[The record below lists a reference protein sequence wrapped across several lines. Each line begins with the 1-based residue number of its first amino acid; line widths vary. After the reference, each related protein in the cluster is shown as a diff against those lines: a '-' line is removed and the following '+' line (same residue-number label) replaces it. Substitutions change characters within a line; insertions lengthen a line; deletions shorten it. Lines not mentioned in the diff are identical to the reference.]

1 MKFHFL
7 RMSKSTRIASFLI
20 GILIVGACQT
30 EKHEILI
37 KEDQQGFTEGS
48 EFYTL
53 VERVSMHDGSQ
64 DDDFDQSPC
73 LSITF
78 PYRVVVQGVEVRI
91 GSASDLEVILENI
104 RNDGIQDYSLQF
116 PLTIMW
122 SNYETVSVSSR
133 QELAELRRECM
144 IDIAANNIPITC
156 VEKDFPVKLYAYN
169 VNSQKTSTINAANK
183 KQLYVFLQNKNPHE
197 ILSFDYPISLSFAG
211 GAEMEVNNNS
221 EFAAALKTCIN

>member
-1 MKFHFL
+1 
-7 RMSKSTRIASFLI
+7 MSKIIKIASCLI
-20 GILIVGACQT
+20 GILILGACQA
-30 EKHEILI
+30 EKHEILTE
-37 KEDQQGFTEGS
+37 EDQQGFTEDS

-64 DDDFDQSPC
+64 DDELDESPC

-91 GSASDLEVILENI
+91 ASASDLEVILENI
-104 RNDGIQDYSLQF
+104 RNSGMRDYSLQF

-122 SNYETVSVSSR
+122 SNYETESVSSM
-133 QELAELRRECM
+133 QELAELKRECV
-144 IDIAANNIPITC
+144 IDIAANNLPITC
-156 VEKDFPVKLYAYN
+156 VEIDFPVKLYAYN
-169 VNSQKTSTINAANK
+169 VNSQKTNTINAANK
-183 KQLYVFLQNKNPHE
+183 KQLYVSLQNKNPHE

-211 GAEMEVNNNS
+211 DAEMEVNNNS